1 MASTIVLCA
10 LVILG
15 LGGAL
20 VLFLSLKQEMRAGSA
35 KSRRKMEALVKS
47 MEERLVQ
54 ASAAQP
60 ASEPIYIPA
69 NPSSGMNI
77 TKRVLAMRMVRR
89 NEDISHIAVALGVS
103 QREVELLIRVHR
115 LSAEAARVQTPSQTR
130 AAAAGQTKAG

>member
-1 MASTIVLCA
+1 MPSTIVLGVLA
-10 LVILG
+10 MLG
-15 LGGAL
+15 LSGAL
-20 VLFLSLKQEMRAGSA
+20 VLFLSLRHEVRASSM
-35 KSRRKMEALVKS
+35 KSRRKMDALVKS
-47 MEERLVQ
+47 MEEKLAQ
-54 ASAAQP
+54 APAAQP

-69 NPSSGMNI
+69 NPRSGLNI

-115 LSAEAARVQTPSQTR
+115 ISSEAARVHTQ